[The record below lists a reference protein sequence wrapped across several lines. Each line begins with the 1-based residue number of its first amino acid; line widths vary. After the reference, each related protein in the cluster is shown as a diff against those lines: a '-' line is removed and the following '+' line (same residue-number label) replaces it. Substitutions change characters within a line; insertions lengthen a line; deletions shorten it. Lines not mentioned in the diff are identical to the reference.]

1 MPDVA
6 DRDLGARD
14 VVDRILGAVD
24 VVDRDL
30 GAGDVVEMNA
40 GAVADMNVGAGADEA
55 GVDEDRDVSPVK
67 LMDVGSSSNNGGTR
81 LCMLSALTVVTV
93 TMPNTTDTE
102 ECLAETVTGSAP
114 SV

>member
-24 VVDRDL
+24 VVDRNL
-30 GAGDVVEMNA
+30 GA
-40 GAVADMNVGAGADEA
+40 GAVAEMNVGAGADEA